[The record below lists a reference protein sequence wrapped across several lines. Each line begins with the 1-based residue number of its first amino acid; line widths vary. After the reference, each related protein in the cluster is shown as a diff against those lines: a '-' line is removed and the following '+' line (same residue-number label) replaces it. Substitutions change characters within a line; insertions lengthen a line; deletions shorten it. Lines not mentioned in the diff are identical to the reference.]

1 MISWEYVFKDAKRS
15 TVLKISIDDK
25 FFQFIAPDKDFGV
38 RYDAKMLHLRKAIVI
53 CFEDKEMRLIA
64 TAVDDK
70 IDFCSA
76 IAYDKQTRKTYL
88 LIDKPNC

>member
-1 MISWEYVFKDAKRS
+1 VASNR
-15 TVLKISIDDK
+15 
-25 FFQFIAPDKDFGV
+25 DFGV
-38 RYDAKMLHLRKAIVI
+38 KYDPKMVMLKHVIVI
-53 CFEDKEMRLIA
+53 CYEDKEMRLIA

-76 IAYDKQTRKTYL
+76 VAWDKQTRKTYL